1 MLDWAKT
8 IIQAIGYPGI
18 ALLMVIE
25 NIFPP
30 IPSEVIMPFA
40 GFVSEQGDLSLVGVI
55 ISGTLGS
62 VLGTA
67 PFYFIGYK
75 IGEKRIHKWVS
86 RHGHWL
92 FLTSKDIK
100 RAQGW
105 FERYDTFAVL
115 LGRLIP
121 GVRTLISIPAGIER
135 MNFGYFIF
143 LSLLG
148 SGLWVGILAYLGSV
162 LGRHYNKVEHYLGPV
177 SYLVIG
183 GLILWYAWHIIK
195 RYFQSA

>member
-1 MLDWAKT
+1 MLEWAKT
-8 IIQAIGYPGI
+8 IIQTIGYPGI

-40 GFVSEQGDLSLVGVI
+40 GFVSEQGDLSLLGVVI
-55 ISGTLGS
+55 WGTLGS

-67 PFYFIGYK
+67 PYYFIGYK
-75 IGEKRIHKWVS
+75 IGKEKMQQWVT

-92 FLTSKDIK
+92 LLTTKDIE
-100 RAQGW
+100 RAHGW

-121 GVRTLISIPAGIER
+121 GVRTLISIPAGMER
-135 MNFGYFIF
+135 MHFGYFIL

-162 LGRHYNKVEHYLGPV
+162 LGRHYSKVEHYLGPV
-177 SYLVIG
+177 SYVVIG
-183 GLILWYAWHIIK
+183 GLILWYGWHIIK
-195 RYFQSA
+195 RYRKDS